1 MTKKTFN
8 LISIFI
14 VAIFLLALS
23 YFVSGILIEKL
34 KGEERADSIFQNLA
48 QNTQMACSKYA
59 LSSNEFS
66 NLFIKSIGNLKN
78 YEKITLKLDDEILF
92 SYPKNVEN
100 SKAKNIKNYSAKI
113 KTNQNNIVELDVSIF
128 KLNPNLVFNYAKNSF
143 FIILIG
149 TLISFAFL
157 IFAKTDRTEVEISIA
172 DENSKKIEIN
182 SHDEQQEPFLTEE
195 EKKVLFEDEE
205 DKKENIQTQN
215 LQLKEEFIEDKKIEN
230 KITIKREESLLAN
243 LEEALIESVAKDED
257 FSVLI
262 VRSEFF
268 KKDENFLEDENL
280 EILNCFDGALNLNC
294 SVYEYGSFGY
304 AIFIKNSNLD
314 QSVALSEKLLEKIN
328 NLIAK
333 TNKSVPVTMGISA
346 RAGRT
351 LSGERILKEA
361 SEAEK
366 HAQNEPSSP
375 IIAFR
380 INPEKYKNFILNNN

>member
-48 QNTQMACSKYA
+48 QNTQMTCSKYA

-113 KTNQNNIVELDVSIF
+113 KTNQNNILELDVSIF

-280 EILNCFDGALNLNC
+280 EILNCFDEALNLNC